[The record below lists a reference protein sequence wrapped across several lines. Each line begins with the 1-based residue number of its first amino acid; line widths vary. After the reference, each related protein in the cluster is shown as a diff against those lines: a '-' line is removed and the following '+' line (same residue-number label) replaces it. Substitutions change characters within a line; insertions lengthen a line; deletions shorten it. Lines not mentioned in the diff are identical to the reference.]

1 MAHLLVRFLIEVGFA
16 GLWIGIPTAK
26 VTGPVQ
32 HLRLGEPRALRERVA
47 AEPTLFFSRSFS
59 RTPSGASTAPEEEDL
74 SSHGGNEDAALLRVA
89 AAWAALAREAD
100 DAQERGF
107 FPTQLGLSAD
117 DRVQLRATANAQ
129 WARHGPRL
137 FMLEEH
143 LRRALVPR
151 ALGPISGLPLFMDP
165 NVAFFMSALRRQ
177 TPQLRHLYRFRRSSS
192 SHRAM
197 RRGSTY
203 GD

>member
-1 MAHLLVRFLIEVGFA
+1 MHPRLYTFLRGVLPRDTHAHMCCA
-16 GLWIGIPTAK
+16 PAWT
-26 VTGPVQ
+26 
-32 HLRLGEPRALRERVA
+32 PRSQRRVA
-47 AEPTLFFSRSFS
+47 AEPPLFFSRSFS

>member
-1 MAHLLVRFLIEVGFA
+1 MCCAPA
-16 GLWIGIPTAK
+16 WT
-26 VTGPVQ
+26 
-32 HLRLGEPRALRERVA
+32 LRGQRRVA

-59 RTPSGASTAPEEEDL
+59 RTTSGASTTPNNNDD
-74 SSHGGNEDAALLRVA
+74 SSGHSGDIENAALLRVA

>member
-1 MAHLLVRFLIEVGFA
+1 MCCAPA
-16 GLWIGIPTAK
+16 WT
-26 VTGPVQ
+26 
-32 HLRLGEPRALRERVA
+32 LRGQRRVA

-59 RTPSGASTAPEEEDL
+59 RTTSGALTAPNNNDD
-74 SSHGGNEDAALLRVA
+74 SSGHSGDIEDAALLRVA

-107 FPTQLGLSAD
+107 FPAQLGLSVD
-117 DRVQLRATANAQ
+117 DRVQLRAAANAR
-129 WARHGPRL
+129 WARDGPRL
-137 FMLEEH
+137 FLLEEH

-151 ALGPISGLPLFMDP
+151 ALGHSNSNNLPLFLDP
-165 NVAFFMSALRRQ
+165 NVVFFMSALRRQ

-192 SHRAM
+192 SSVGTRAM
-197 RRGSTY
+197 RRGSAY